1 MRYFE
6 KQLNDL
12 FSFGY
17 IDLLSLINSF
27 CVCAPHECLW
37 PNTSRNIQWGGES
50 CLNVQSGFIKIG
62 HFRVVSYHQSYV
74 IRNEAYP
81 LF

>member
-50 CLNVQSGFIKIG
+50 CL
-62 HFRVVSYHQSYV
+62 
-74 IRNEAYP
+74 
-81 LF
+81 